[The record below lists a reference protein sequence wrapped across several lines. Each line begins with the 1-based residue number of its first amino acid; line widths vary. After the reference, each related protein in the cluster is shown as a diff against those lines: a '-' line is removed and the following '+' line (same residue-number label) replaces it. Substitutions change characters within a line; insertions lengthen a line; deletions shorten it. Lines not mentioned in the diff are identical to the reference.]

1 MIIIIVQGGNGSFQ
15 KILLAS
21 VIVLEA
27 DKCMVITEQLFQFF
41 RGAADTAV
49 RIFAVLGI
57 ATVTGMKNHDI
68 QLLTSFFPNENCV
81 IFL

>member
-1 MIIIIVQGGNGSFQ
+1 VV
-15 KILLAS
+15 K
-21 VIVLEA
+21 
-27 DKCMVITEQLFQFF
+27 TEQLFQFF

>member
-1 MIIIIVQGGNGSFQ
+1 MVIIIVQGGNRSFQ

-27 DKCMVITEQLFQFF
+27 DKCVVITEQLFQFI

-49 RIFAVLGI
+49 WVFAVLCI
-57 ATVTGMKNHDI
+57 ATVTGMKNYNI
-68 QLLTSFFPNENCV
+68 QLLTSFCLNKNCV
-81 IFL
+81 IYL